1 MGKDK
6 KEFDMTDI
14 DSDISSKWKPS
25 EGIDWDLIQRM
36 RFMNADA
43 EIAPGDS
50 YVDVNT
56 VGAELKVRT
65 STSGDD
71 DSLMNIIYGNK
82 D

>member
-36 RFMNADA
+36 RFVNADA
-43 EIAPGDS
+43 EIPF
-50 YVDVNT
+50 
-56 VGAELKVRT
+56 
-65 STSGDD
+65 D
-71 DSLMNIIYGNK
+71 DSLTDNYE
-82 D
+82 

>member
-36 RFMNADA
+36 RFINADA
-43 EIAPGDS
+43 EIDPEDRYS
-50 YVDVNT
+50 
-56 VGAELKVRT
+56 E
-65 STSGDD
+65 
-71 DSLMNIIYGNK
+71 NK
-82 D
+82 DD